1 MLPVNEDELA
11 EVKMFGTVRTLVQLY
26 AADVLEVF
34 YGLSSLDIEVHNGVQ
49 LDWYDQIW
57 VLATQNNIFVDVQ
70 M

>member
-11 EVKMFGTVRTLVQLY
+11 EVEMFRTVWTLVQLY
-26 AADVLEVF
+26 AADVLKVF

-49 LDWYDQIW
+49 LDWDDQIW

>member
-11 EVKMFGTVRTLVQLY
+11 EVEMFGTVRTLVQLY

-34 YGLSSLDIEVHNGVQ
+34 DGLSSLDIEVHNGVQ
-49 LDWYDQIW
+49 LDWDDQIW